1 MATQEFED
9 SIDRILAELEPEHVP
24 AEFVQGACITD
35 SDDEVYVIS
44 REELEEI
51 MLDEASLEEQGISE
65 IGLILNLQEVKKT
78 IQHFSEIILKDIA
91 L

>member
-9 SIDRILAELEPEHVP
+9 LLDKILSEIEPDHVP
-24 AEFVQGACITD
+24 AEFVTGACVTD
-35 SDDEVYVIS
+35 LEDEVYVIS

-51 MLDEASLEEQGISE
+51 MLDDDSLEDQGIAE
-65 IGLILNLQEVKKT
+65 IGLILNLAEVKET
-78 IQHFSEIILKDIA
+78 IRNFAEIILKDIA

>member
-9 SIDRILAELEPEHVP
+9 ALDRILAEIEPDHVP
-24 AEFVQGACITD
+24 AEFVEGACITD
-35 SDDEVYVIS
+35 DEDDTYVIS
-44 REELEEI
+44 KEELEEI

-65 IGLILNLQEVKKT
+65 IGLILNLQEVKAT
-78 IQHFSEIILKDIA
+78 IRHYSEIILKDIT

>member
-9 SIDRILAELEPEHVP
+9 LLDKILSEIEPDHVP
-24 AEFVQGACITD
+24 AEFVSAACVTD
-35 SDDEVYVIS
+35 FEDEVHIIS

-51 MLDEASLEEQGISE
+51 MQDDDSLEDQGIAE
-65 IGLILNLQEVKKT
+65 IGLILDLSEVKET
-78 IQHFSEIILKDIA
+78 IRHFSEIILKDIT

>member
-9 SIDRILAELEPEHVP
+9 LLDKILSEIEPDHVP
-24 AEFVQGACITD
+24 AEFVSAACITD
-35 SDDEVYVIS
+35 LDDEVYIIS

-51 MLDEASLEEQGISE
+51 MADEESLEDQGIAE
-65 IGLILNLQEVKKT
+65 IGLILNFAEVKDT
-78 IQHFSEIILKDIA
+78 IRHFAEIILKEVA

>member
-9 SIDRILAELEPEHVP
+9 LLDKILSEIEPDHVP
-24 AEFVQGACITD
+24 AEFVSAACVTD
-35 SDDEVYVIS
+35 FEDEVHIIS

-51 MLDEASLEEQGISE
+51 MQDDDSLEDQGIAE
-65 IGLILNLQEVKKT
+65 IGLILDLSEVKET
-78 IQHFSEIILKDIA
+78 IRHFSEIILKDIA

>member
-9 SIDRILAELEPEHVP
+9 LLDKILSEIEPDHVP
-24 AEFVQGACITD
+24 AEFVSAACVTD
-35 SDDEVYVIS
+35 LEDEVYIIS

-51 MLDEASLEEQGISE
+51 MLDDDSLEEQGIAE
-65 IGLILNLQEVKKT
+65 IGLILNLAEVKET
-78 IQHFSEIILKDIA
+78 IRNFAEIILKDIA